1 MQKNMMIYN
10 KDLHYYTFNLL
21 LQHSSLMPMRTD
33 DMKLLAT
40 YALFGIRT
48 INNANLEHA
57 VQSKLSESS
66 KSRFGVFVTLHRNE
80 NEVRLDDPGARQIH
94 GCLGHWNPMYQSMT
108 PADLVARMQR
118 LIKDVRTKDDRRLHF
133 DTDVD
138 QDASATIEI
147 SFMNLPLREMDD
159 ASPETKTQFS
169 NKKQGI
175 LVDSGSG
182 KRATYLPGVFQNASW
197 DYISQSLR
205 QKAGLGRTAAA
216 RFYAYDTTVVTFP
229 VYEVLFSALSASHLR
244 TDVAF
249 FYLKHY
255 ADFVPY
261 EYNDTTR
268 VATINESE
276 AVRNVACIGDVIGF
290 ARDYK
295 VVFEN
300 KPILSNLEHY
310 YQKWL
315 KAPTAYRQASIF
327 LIRAYEQWG
336 VHRSRVQLMS
346 SQLYAALDRN
356 ALEPRFEMGE
366 AVSVLAQVSVPRVK
380 ALKRALDMMWE
391 RAADMLHA
399 DTTPL
404 DNVFELNW
412 QSQSVHQLLKLE
424 TRALNASSASSASS
438 AYMEHA
444 LLLFSVF
451 VKTAQRTIMRLDSL
465 ETNYLAVIYE
475 CLSNLDAVMVLSER
489 KQPGIYNKPA
499 NAMAHNEIRNQRLRY
514 FAALAET
521 RRGEYGLYYFKD
533 GKHARMDITGHVMAQ
548 FY

>member
-1 MQKNMMIYN
+1 M
-10 KDLHYYTFNLL
+10 T
-21 LQHSSLMPMRTD
+21 TD
-33 DMKLLAT
+33 DLKLLAT

-48 INNANLEHA
+48 INDANLENA
-57 VQSKLSESS
+57 AQSKLSESS
-66 KSRFGVFVTLHRNE
+66 KSWFGVFVTLHRNE
-80 NEVRLDDPGARQIH
+80 NEIQLDDPGARQIH
-94 GCLGHWNPMYQSMT
+94 GCLGHWSPRYQSMT
-108 PADLVARMQR
+108 PAELVEMVQQ
-118 LIKDVRTKDDRRLHF
+118 LVHDVRKKDYRRLNF

-138 QDASATIEI
+138 QDASATLEI

-159 ASPETKTQFS
+159 ASPETKTHFS

-182 KRATYLPGVFQNASW
+182 KRATYLPGVFPNASW
-197 DYISQSLR
+197 AYISQSLR
-205 QKAGLGRTAAA
+205 QKAGLGRTTAA
-216 RFYAYDTTVVTFP
+216 RFYAYDATVVTFP
-229 VYEVLFSALSASHLR
+229 VYEVLFSARSASYLR
-244 TDVAF
+244 TDVAL

-261 EYNDTTR
+261 EYNAATR
-268 VATINESE
+268 VATINESD

-290 ARDYK
+290 AQDYR

-300 KPILSNLEHY
+300 TPILPNLEHY

-327 LIRAYEQWG
+327 LIRAYYRLG

-366 AVSVLAQVSVPRVK
+366 AVSVLAQTTSVPRIK
-380 ALKRALDMMWE
+380 TLKRALEFMRE
-391 RAADMLHA
+391 RAADMLYA
-399 DTTPL
+399 GTTPL

-412 QSQSVHQLLKLE
+412 QSQSVHQLFKLE
-424 TRALNASSASSASS
+424 PSESRASNASNASKI
-438 AYMEHA
+438 YVDHA

-451 VKTAQRTIMRLDSL
+451 VKTAQRTIVRLDSL

-489 KQPGIYNKPA
+489 KQPAKHDQT
-499 NAMAHNEIRNQRLRY
+499 AMVHDEIRNQRLRY
-514 FAALAET
+514 FAAL

-533 GKHARMDITGHVMAQ
+533 GKTARLDITGHIIS
-548 FY
+548 F